1 MRAFSFAAILGCC
14 AAFIFT
20 ITSFNELYKGYRFE
34 YHAANGL
41 LVVHNNLACYLVHV
55 DHSLSSAFNNQT
67 VKGMIKDD
75 IVGMI
80 SDGTSAT
87 KVSSDVISYD
97 YSDYLAA
104 AQCRD
109 LQVYKLRYTYDEDA
123 PSSDGTASV
132 Y

>member
-1 MRAFSFAAILGCC
+1 MRAFSFAAIIGCC

-55 DHSLSSAFNNQT
+55 DHSLSTAFNNQT
-67 VKGMIKDD
+67 VKTVIKDD

-87 KVSSDVISYD
+87 KASSDVISYE

-109 LQVYKLRYTYDEDA
+109 LQVYTLPYTYAQDTPLSDER
-123 PSSDGTASV
+123 ASF